1 MVRAHTVRPWKSAI
15 ENELMY
21 KSEEGLMMIPL
32 NANTPVETPD
42 TEELLPP
49 LTLPR
54 RAEVWGGR
62 LAMVGFTTT
71 VVAIAL
77 RANI

>member
-1 MVRAHTVRPWKSAI
+1 
-15 ENELMY
+15 
-21 KSEEGLMMIPL
+21 MMTPL
-32 NANTPVETPD
+32 NANSSVTTPD
-42 TEELLPP
+42 TEPVPP

-62 LAMVGFTTT
+62 LAMVGFMTT
-71 VVAIAL
+71 VVAMAL

>member
-1 MVRAHTVRPWKSAI
+1 
-15 ENELMY
+15 
-21 KSEEGLMMIPL
+21 MIPL
-32 NANTPVETPD
+32 NTNSSVVSAEIEPV
-42 TEELLPP
+42 PP

>member
-1 MVRAHTVRPWKSAI
+1 M
-15 ENELMY
+15 
-21 KSEEGLMMIPL
+21 
-32 NANTPVETPD
+32 TPSKNNSSVATPGA
-42 TEELLPP
+42 EPVPP
-49 LTLPR
+49 LPLPR

-62 LAMVGFTTT
+62 LAMVGFMTT